1 MPHSVVPVIY
11 GIQPLNSSAKT
22 GTRDLNPK
30 GHRMTSSPR
39 AERKPDVPAQIFEK
53 FLEDLEEVSVPVELV
68 ARLRKALIEEKS
80 FTERALKRG
89 GFAEEPLPDPEA
101 VLCQRGPRVPLG
113 I

>member
-80 FTERALKRG
+80 FTERALKMAI
-89 GFAEEPLPDPEA
+89 FSEEPLP
-101 VLCQRGPRVPLG
+101 
-113 I
+113 